1 MENAFEETKS
11 IFQNI
16 EDFDDIDEKTKKE
29 WMKSMDKRFVDAYR
43 SDLLHYIDLKEDP
56 VHNSVMFTKKKMM
69 EEFEMDIDEATKV
82 AINQRK
88 FLILGETPDWFSM
101 LTSDNA
107 EH

>member
-1 MENAFEETKS
+1 
-11 IFQNI
+11 
-16 EDFDDIDEKTKKE
+16 
-29 WMKSMDKRFVDAYR
+29 
-43 SDLLHYIDLKEDP
+43 
-56 VHNSVMFTKKKMM
+56 MFTKKKMM

-88 FLILGETPDWFSM
+88 FLILGETPDWLSM